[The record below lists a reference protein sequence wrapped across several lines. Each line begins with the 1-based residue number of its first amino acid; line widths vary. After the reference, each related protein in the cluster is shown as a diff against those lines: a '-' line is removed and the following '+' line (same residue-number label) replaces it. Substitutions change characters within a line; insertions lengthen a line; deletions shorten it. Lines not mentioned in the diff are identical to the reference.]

1 MKVGLQTCNGI
12 WKYLS
17 NLPKFLQVAFQL
29 LFHLPNNRQ
38 LDESIEEVK
47 IANTVT
53 QIMSKSFGIL
63 RIGAW
68 YIYKINIQVY

>member
-1 MKVGLQTCNGI
+1 
-12 WKYLS
+12 LS

-38 LDESIEEVK
+38 LDESIEKVK

-63 RIGAW
+63 RIGA
-68 YIYKINIQVY
+68 

>member
-29 LFHLPNNRQ
+29 LFHQPKNTQ
-38 LDESIEEVK
+38 IDKSVEERK
-47 IANTVT
+47 IANTIT
-53 QIMSKSFGIL
+53 QLMSKSFGIS
-63 RIGAW
+63 RIGA
-68 YIYKINIQVY
+68 